1 MWEQLIVGNMLQEPG
16 EIEGEFAVW
25 GTERVLYDFFSY
37 RTPGPLFLPK
47 GIGFG
52 NSPNDPLVLPSWFS
66 KEDLAYYTS
75 KFEKTGFTGGLNYY
89 RALNT

>member
-1 MWEQLIVGNMLQEPG
+1 MYQERG

-25 GTERVLYDFFSY
+25 GTERVLTNFFNY
-37 RTPGPLFLPK
+37 RKPAPLFLPK

-52 NSPNDPLVLPSWFS
+52 TPPDAPISLPSWLS

-75 KFEKTGFTGGLNYY
+75 KFDKTGFTGGLNYY
-89 RALNT
+89 RALNTYAGFKLY